1 VNWGKVFNF
10 WTVNLL
16 GWGLYS
22 IINIPSFIISQRISF
37 KYFLAAQ
44 ASSLAGFLITAGFRY
59 YFKKINILK
68 YRFAK
73 IAIIISVISIIA
85 AGFWYVADSLTSFW
99 IHGRNDVFK
108 EKTFLLIL
116 YYIIW
121 GATIFV
127 SWSILYITIKLW
139 RNWENEKLRVQEA
152 DKLATQAQLNALR
165 YQLNPH
171 FLFNSLSSLRAM
183 VLKDPKIARDMI
195 SKLAEFLQY
204 SLTDAER
211 FEVSLSKE
219 IENVKAYLDI
229 EKIRFGD
236 KLKIEFNI
244 DQLAEDYPVPSFI
257 LNPLVE
263 NAVKYGY
270 DTSDDELTIKI
281 NAEIDTDKSLV
292 VSVENSGHWVEHNF
306 SPTSKQKPLGLENIR
321 KRLNFAYGENHSFE
335 IQKNASF
342 VKIIIRMRKEI

>member
-1 VNWGKVFNF
+1 MNWGKIFNF

-22 IINIPSFIISQRISF
+22 VINIPSFIISQRISF

-44 ASSLAGFLITAGFRY
+44 ASSLAGFVITAGFRVL
-59 YFKKINILK
+59 FKKINLLK
-68 YRFAK
+68 FSFTK
-73 IAIIISVISIIA
+73 IAIVITAISIIA
-85 AGFWYVADSLTSFW
+85 GGIWYITDSITSYW
-99 IHGRNDVFK
+99 IHGREDVFK
-108 EKTFLLIL
+108 EKTFLLII
-116 YYIIW
+116 YYVIW

-127 SWSILYITIKLW
+127 SWSILYIMIKLW

-152 DKLATQAQLNALR
+152 DKLATQSQLNALR

-183 VLKDPKIARDMI
+183 VLKDPKIARNMI
-195 SKLAEFLQY
+195 GKLAEFLQY
-204 SLTDAER
+204 SLSDSEKP
-211 FEVSLSKE
+211 EVPLSKE

-236 KLKIEFNI
+236 KLQVVFNI

-270 DTSDDELTIKI
+270 DTSDEELYISI
-281 NAEIDTDKSLV
+281 NANIESDKSLMI
-292 VSVENSGHWVEHNF
+292 SVENSGEWVEKNAN
-306 SPTSKQKPLGLENIR
+306 PTLKQNPLGLKNIQQ
-321 KRLNFAYGENHSFE
+321 RLELAYGADYSFE
-335 IQKNASF
+335 IQKLESS
-342 VKIIIRMRKEI
+342 VKVMIKVRKQI